1 MHPLNPPTPTRTAL
15 LERWCGNCYHC
26 DVGPRPVTVHGHTQ
40 YPPFHKDY
48 MMKKAWLTLSAVALC
63 LAAGSTFA
71 KEYKELRFGVDP
83 SYAPFESK
91 AADGSL
97 VGFDIDLGN
106 AICKELKVTC
116 KWVESDFDGM
126 IPGLKANKFDGVISS
141 MTVTPAREKA
151 IDFSD
156 ELFSGP
162 TALVYKKGSGLSA
175 DIASLKGKTVGYEQ
189 GTIQEAYAKA
199 VLDKAGVKTQAYQ
212 NQDQVYA
219 DLLSG
224 RLDASIQDMLQ
235 AELGFLK
242 SEKGAG
248 YEVSKPVDSELL
260 PSKTAIG
267 IRKGNTELKALLNKG
282 IKALHDDGTYAEIQ
296 KKHFGD
302 LNLYSGK

>member
-1 MHPLNPPTPTRTAL
+1 
-15 LERWCGNCYHC
+15 
-26 DVGPRPVTVHGHTQ
+26 
-40 YPPFHKDY
+40 
-48 MMKKAWLTLSAVALC
+48 MKKAWLTLSALALC
-63 LAAGSTFA
+63 VAAGSAMA

-97 VGFDIDLGN
+97 QGFDIDLGN

-126 IPGLKANKFDGVISS
+126 IPGLKARKFDGVISS
-141 MTVTPAREKA
+141 MTVTPAREKV

-162 TALVYKKGSGLSA
+162 TSLVFKKGAGLSTDLA
-175 DIASLKGKTVGYEQ
+175 TLKGKTVGYEQ

-199 VLDKAGVKTQAYQ
+199 VLDKAGVTTKAYA

-219 DLLSG
+219 DLTSG

-242 SEKGAG
+242 SPKGAD
-248 YEVSKPVDSELL
+248 YEVSEPVDNPLL

-267 IRKGNTELKALLNKG
+267 IAKGNTELKELLNKG
-282 IKALHDDGTYAEIQ
+282 IKALHADGTYAEIQ

>member
-1 MHPLNPPTPTRTAL
+1 
-15 LERWCGNCYHC
+15 
-26 DVGPRPVTVHGHTQ
+26 
-40 YPPFHKDY
+40 
-48 MMKKAWLTLSAVALC
+48 MKKALLTLSALALC
-63 LAAGSTFA
+63 MAAGVATA

-106 AICKELKVTC
+106 AICAELKVKC

-141 MTVTPAREKA
+141 MTVTPVREKA
-151 IDFSD
+151 IDFSS

-162 TALVYKKGSGLSA
+162 TSLVFKKGAGYSTPE
-175 DIASLKGKTVGYEQ
+175 SLKGKSVGYEQ

-199 VLDKAGVKTQAYQ
+199 VLDKAGVTTKAYA

-219 DLLSG
+219 DLTSG
-224 RLDASIQDMLQ
+224 RLDASVQDMLQ

-242 SEKGAG
+242 SPAGAD
-248 YEVSKPVDSELL
+248 YEVSKAIDDPLL
-260 PSKTAIG
+260 PSKTAVG
-267 IRKGNTELKALLNKG
+267 IKKGNTELKALLDKG
-282 IKALHDDGTYAEIQ
+282 IKALHDDGTYATIQ

>member
-1 MHPLNPPTPTRTAL
+1 
-15 LERWCGNCYHC
+15 
-26 DVGPRPVTVHGHTQ
+26 
-40 YPPFHKDY
+40 
-48 MMKKAWLTLSAVALC
+48 MKKALLTLSALALC
-63 LAAGSTFA
+63 MAAGSALA

-106 AICKELKVTC
+106 AICAELKVKC
-116 KWVESDFDGM
+116 KWVESD
-126 IPGLKANKFDGVISS
+126 FDGVISS
-141 MTVTPAREKA
+141 MTVTEARQKA
-151 IDFSD
+151 IGFSS

-162 TALVYKKGSGLSA
+162 TSLVFKKGANFSTPE
-175 DIASLKGKTVGYEQ
+175 SLKGKTVGYEQ

-199 VLDKAGVKTQAYQ
+199 VLDKAGVTTKAYA

-219 DLLSG
+219 DLTSG
-224 RLDASIQDMLQ
+224 RLDASVQDMLQ

-242 SEKGAG
+242 SPAGAG
-248 YEVSKPVDSELL
+248 YEVSAAINDPLL
-260 PSKTAIG
+260 PAKTAVG
-267 IRKGNTELKALLNKG
+267 IKKGNTELKAFLDKG
-282 IKALHDDGTYAEIQ
+282 IKALHDDGTYASIQ

>member
-1 MHPLNPPTPTRTAL
+1 
-15 LERWCGNCYHC
+15 
-26 DVGPRPVTVHGHTQ
+26 
-40 YPPFHKDY
+40 
-48 MMKKAWLTLSAVALC
+48 MKKAWLTLSAVALC
-63 LAAGSTFA
+63 LAAGNTMA

-126 IPGLKANKFDGVISS
+126 IPGLKARKFDGVISS
-141 MTVTPAREKA
+141 MTVTPAREKV
-151 IDFSD
+151 IDFSN

-162 TALVYKKGSGLSA
+162 TSLVFKKGAGFTA
-175 DIASLKGKTVGYEQ
+175 DKASLKGKTVGYEQ

-199 VLDKAGVKTQAYQ
+199 ALDKAGVSTKAYA

-219 DLLSG
+219 DLTSG

-242 SEKGAG
+242 SPAGAD
-248 YEVSKPVDSELL
+248 YEVSKPIDSELL
-260 PSKTAIG
+260 PAKTAIG
-267 IRKGNTELKALLNKG
+267 
-282 IKALHDDGTYAEIQ
+282 
-296 KKHFGD
+296 
-302 LNLYSGK
+302 

>member
-1 MHPLNPPTPTRTAL
+1 
-15 LERWCGNCYHC
+15 
-26 DVGPRPVTVHGHTQ
+26 
-40 YPPFHKDY
+40 
-48 MMKKAWLTLSAVALC
+48 MKKAWLTLSALALC
-63 LAAGSTFA
+63 LSAGSALA
-71 KEYKELRFGVDP
+71 KEYKVLRFGVDP

-116 KWVESDFDGM
+116 KWVENDFDGM
-126 IPGLKANKFDGVISS
+126 IPGLNANKFDGVISS
-141 MTVTPAREKA
+141 LTVTPAREKA

-162 TALVYKKGSGLSA
+162 TALVYKKGSGLS
-175 DIASLKGKTVGYEQ
+175 DDVASLKGKTVGYEQ

-199 VLDKAGVKTQAYQ
+199 VLDKAGVTTKAYQ
-212 NQDQVYA
+212 NQDLVYA
-219 DLLSG
+219 DLVSG
-224 RLDASIQDMLQ
+224 RLDASLQDMLQ

-242 SEKGAG
+242 SPQGAE
-248 YEVSKPVDSELL
+248 YEVSKPFESDLL
-260 PSKTAIG
+260 PAKTAVG
-267 IRKGNTELKALLNKG
+267 IKKGNKDLQTLLNKG

>member
-1 MHPLNPPTPTRTAL
+1 
-15 LERWCGNCYHC
+15 
-26 DVGPRPVTVHGHTQ
+26 
-40 YPPFHKDY
+40 
-48 MMKKAWLTLSAVALC
+48 MKKAWLTLSALALC
-63 LAAGSTFA
+63 LSAGGAMA

-141 MTVTPAREKA
+141 MTVTPAREKV

-162 TALVYKKGSGLSA
+162 TALVFKKGSGITE
-175 DIASLKGKTVGYEQ
+175 DVASLKGKTVGYEQ

-199 VLDKAGVKTQAYQ
+199 VLDKAGVKTQAYA

-219 DLLSG
+219 DLTSG
-224 RLDASIQDMLQ
+224 RLDASVQDMLQ

-242 SEKGAG
+242 SPQGAD
-248 YEVSKPVDSELL
+248 YEVSKPIDSDLL
-260 PSKTAIG
+260 PAKTAVG
-267 IRKGNTELKALLNKG
+267 ISKGKKDLQALLNKG

>member
-1 MHPLNPPTPTRTAL
+1 
-15 LERWCGNCYHC
+15 
-26 DVGPRPVTVHGHTQ
+26 
-40 YPPFHKDY
+40 
-48 MMKKAWLTLSAVALC
+48 MKKAWLTLSALALC
-63 LAAGSTFA
+63 VAAGSAMA

-97 VGFDIDLGN
+97 QGFDIDLGN

-126 IPGLKANKFDGVISS
+126 IPGLKARKFDGVISS

-162 TALVYKKGSGLSA
+162 TSLVFKKGAGLSTDLA
-175 DIASLKGKTVGYEQ
+175 TLKGKTVGYEQ

-199 VLDKAGVKTQAYQ
+199 VLDKAGVTTKAYA

-219 DLLSG
+219 DLTSG

-242 SEKGAG
+242 SPKGAD
-248 YEVSKPVDSELL
+248 YEVSEPVDNPLL

-267 IRKGNTELKALLNKG
+267 IAKGNTELKELLNKG
-282 IKALHDDGTYAEIQ
+282 IKALHADGTYAEIQ

>member
-1 MHPLNPPTPTRTAL
+1 
-15 LERWCGNCYHC
+15 
-26 DVGPRPVTVHGHTQ
+26 
-40 YPPFHKDY
+40 
-48 MMKKAWLTLSAVALC
+48 MKKTFLTLSALALC
-63 LAAGSTFA
+63 MAAGSALA

-106 AICKELKVTC
+106 AICAELKVKC

-141 MTVTPAREKA
+141 MTATPAREKV
-151 IDFSD
+151 IDFSN

-162 TALVYKKGSGLSA
+162 TALVFKKGAAIDA
-175 DIASLKGKTVGYEQ
+175 DPATLKGKKVGYEQ

-199 VLDKAGVKTQAYQ
+199 VLDKAGVKTQAYA

-219 DLLSG
+219 DLISG

-242 SEKGAG
+242 SPQGANF
-248 YEVSKPVDSELL
+248 EVSKPVESELL
-260 PSKTAIG
+260 PSKTAVG
-267 IRKGNTELKALLNKG
+267 ITKGNTELKALLDKG
-282 IKALHDDGTYAEIQ
+282 IKALHDNGTYAAVQ
-296 KKHFGD
+296 QKHFAD

>member
-1 MHPLNPPTPTRTAL
+1 
-15 LERWCGNCYHC
+15 
-26 DVGPRPVTVHGHTQ
+26 
-40 YPPFHKDY
+40 
-48 MMKKAWLTLSAVALC
+48 MKKALLTLSALALC
-63 LAAGSTFA
+63 LSAGSALAA

-106 AICKELKVTC
+106 AICSELKVKC

-126 IPGLKANKFDGVISS
+126 IPGLNANKFDGVISS
-141 MTVTPAREKA
+141 MTVTEAREKA
-151 IDFSD
+151 IIFSN

-162 TALVYKKGSGLSA
+162 TALVFKKGAGLSA
-175 DIASLKGKTVGYEQ
+175 DVASLKGKTVGYEQ

-199 VLDKAGVKTQAYQ
+199 VLDKAGVKTQAYA

-219 DLLSG
+219 DLVSG
-224 RLDASIQDMLQ
+224 RLDASVQDMLQ

-242 SEKGAG
+242 SPQGGG
-248 YEVSKPVDSELL
+248 YEVSKPIDDPLL
-260 PSKTAIG
+260 PSKTAVG
-267 IRKGNTELKALLNKG
+267 IKKGNTDLQALINKG
-282 IKALHDDGTYAEIQ
+282 LEAMHKDGTYAKIQ
-296 KKHFGD
+296 TKHFGD

>member
-1 MHPLNPPTPTRTAL
+1 
-15 LERWCGNCYHC
+15 
-26 DVGPRPVTVHGHTQ
+26 
-40 YPPFHKDY
+40 
-48 MMKKAWLTLSAVALC
+48 MKKALLTLSALALC
-63 LAAGSTFA
+63 MAAGSALA

-106 AICKELKVTC
+106 AICAELKVKC

-141 MTVTPAREKA
+141 MTVTPAREKV
-151 IDFSD
+151 IDFSN

-162 TALVYKKGSGLSA
+162 TALVYKKGSGVS
-175 DIASLKGKTVGYEQ
+175 DVASLKGKKVGYEQ

-199 VLDKAGVKTQAYQ
+199 VLDKAGVTTQAYA

-219 DLLSG
+219 DLTSG

-242 SEKGAG
+242 SPQGAA
-248 YEVSKPVDSELL
+248 YEVSKPVNDPLL
-260 PSKTAIG
+260 PAKTAVG
-267 IRKGNTELKALLNKG
+267 ISKGNKDLKALLDKG
-282 IKALHDDGTYAEIQ
+282 IKALHDDGTYATIQ

>member
-1 MHPLNPPTPTRTAL
+1 
-15 LERWCGNCYHC
+15 
-26 DVGPRPVTVHGHTQ
+26 
-40 YPPFHKDY
+40 
-48 MMKKAWLTLSAVALC
+48 MKKALLTLSALALC
-63 LAAGSTFA
+63 MAAGSALA

-106 AICKELKVTC
+106 AICAELKVKC

-141 MTVTPAREKA
+141 MTVTEAREKV
-151 IDFSD
+151 IDFSS

-162 TALVYKKGSGLSA
+162 TALVYKKGSGIS
-175 DIASLKGKTVGYEQ
+175 DVASLKGKKVGYEQ

-199 VLDKAGVKTQAYQ
+199 VLDKAGVTTQAYA

-219 DLLSG
+219 DLTSG

-242 SEKGAG
+242 SPQGAA
-248 YEVSKPVDSELL
+248 YEVSKPVNDPLL
-260 PSKTAIG
+260 PAKTAVG
-267 IRKGNTELKALLNKG
+267 ISKGNKDLKALLDKG
-282 IKALHDDGTYAEIQ
+282 IKALHDDGTYATIQ

>member
-1 MHPLNPPTPTRTAL
+1 
-15 LERWCGNCYHC
+15 
-26 DVGPRPVTVHGHTQ
+26 
-40 YPPFHKDY
+40 
-48 MMKKAWLTLSAVALC
+48 MKKALLTLSALALC
-63 LAAGSTFA
+63 MAAGAATA

-106 AICKELKVTC
+106 AICEELKVKC

-141 MTVTPAREKA
+141 MTVTPAREKV
-151 IDFSD
+151 IDFSS

-162 TALVYKKGSGLSA
+162 TAYVFKKGSGLTE
-175 DIASLKGKTVGYEQ
+175 DKASLKGKTVGYEQ

-219 DLLSG
+219 DLTSG
-224 RLDASIQDMLQ
+224 RLDAAIQDMLQ

-242 SEKGAG
+242 SPKGAD
-248 YEVSKPVDSELL
+248 YEISKPVDSELL
-260 PSKTAIG
+260 PAKTAIG
-267 IRKGNTELKALLNKG
+267 IKKGNSELKALLDKG
-282 IKALHDDGTYAEIQ
+282 IKALHDDGKYAEIQ

>member
-1 MHPLNPPTPTRTAL
+1 
-15 LERWCGNCYHC
+15 
-26 DVGPRPVTVHGHTQ
+26 
-40 YPPFHKDY
+40 
-48 MMKKAWLTLSAVALC
+48 MKKAWLTLSALALC
-63 LAAGSTFA
+63 IAAGNTMA
-71 KEYKELRFGVDP
+71 KEYKEMRFGVDP

-126 IPGLKANKFDGVISS
+126 IPGLKARKFDGVISS
-141 MTVTPAREKA
+141 MTVTPAREKV
-151 IDFSD
+151 IDFSN

-162 TALVYKKGSGLSA
+162 TSLVFKKGAGFTA
-175 DIASLKGKTVGYEQ
+175 DPASLKGKTVGYEQ

-199 VLDKAGVKTQAYQ
+199 VLDKSGVTTKAYA

-219 DLLSG
+219 DLTSG

-242 SEKGAG
+242 SPAGAD
-248 YEVSKPVDSELL
+248 YEVSKPIDSELL
-260 PSKTAIG
+260 PAKTAIG
-267 IRKGNTELKALLNKG
+267 IAQGNKELKALLDKG
-282 IKALHDDGTYAEIQ
+282 IKAMHDDGTYAEIQ

>member
-1 MHPLNPPTPTRTAL
+1 
-15 LERWCGNCYHC
+15 
-26 DVGPRPVTVHGHTQ
+26 
-40 YPPFHKDY
+40 
-48 MMKKAWLTLSAVALC
+48 MKKAWLTLSALAIC
-63 LAAGSTFA
+63 LAAGSAMA

-106 AICKELKVTC
+106 AICAELKVKC

-141 MTVTPAREKA
+141 MTVTEAREKV
-151 IDFSD
+151 IDFSS

-162 TALVYKKGSGLSA
+162 TSLVFKKGSGVTSDPA
-175 DIASLKGKTVGYEQ
+175 TLKGKTVGYEQ

-199 VLDKAGVKTQAYQ
+199 VLDKAGVTTKAYA

-219 DLLSG
+219 DLTSG
-224 RLDASIQDMLQ
+224 RLDASVQDMLQ
-235 AELGFLK
+235 AQLGFLK
-242 SEKGAG
+242 SPAGAG
-248 YEVSKPVDSELL
+248 FEVSKPITDPLL
-260 PSKTAIG
+260 PAKTAVG
-267 IRKGNTELKALLNKG
+267 ISKGNKDLKALLDKG
-282 IKALHDDGTYAEIQ
+282 IKALHADGKYEEIQ

>member
-1 MHPLNPPTPTRTAL
+1 
-15 LERWCGNCYHC
+15 
-26 DVGPRPVTVHGHTQ
+26 
-40 YPPFHKDY
+40 
-48 MMKKAWLTLSAVALC
+48 MKKALLTLSALALC
-63 LAAGSTFA
+63 LSAGAAMA
-71 KEYKELRFGVDP
+71 KDYKVLRFGVDP

-106 AICKELKVTC
+106 AICKELKVEC
-116 KWVESDFDGM
+116 KWVENDFDGM
-126 IPGLKANKFDGVISS
+126 IPGLNAGKFDGVISS
-141 MTVTPAREKA
+141 MTVTDARAKV
-151 IDFSD
+151 IDFSS

-162 TALVYKKGSGLSA
+162 TALVFKKGAGYSTPE
-175 DIASLKGKTVGYEQ
+175 SLKGKTVGYEQ

-199 VLDKAGVKTQAYQ
+199 VLDKAGVTTKAYA

-219 DLLSG
+219 DLTSG

-242 SEKGAG
+242 SPQGAD
-248 YEVSKPVDSELL
+248 YEVSKPVDDPLL
-260 PSKTAIG
+260 PAKTAVG
-267 IRKGNTELKALLNKG
+267 IKKGNKELMALLDKG
-282 IKALHDDGTYAEIQ
+282 IEALHKDGTYDTIQ

>member
-1 MHPLNPPTPTRTAL
+1 MLRLSTLTAAL
-15 LERWCGNCYHC
+15 AL
-26 DVGPRPVTVHGHTQ
+26 
-40 YPPFHKDY
+40 
-48 MMKKAWLTLSAVALC
+48 ALSA
-63 LAAGSTFA
+63 GSAMA

-106 AICKELKVTC
+106 AICAELKVKC
-116 KWVESDFDGM
+116 RWVESDFDGM

-141 MTVTPAREKA
+141 MTVTPVRAKA
-151 IDFSD
+151 IDFSE

-162 TALVYKKGSGLSA
+162 TSLVYKKGAGLSS
-175 DIASLKGKTVGYEQ
+175 DVASLKGKTVGYEQ

-219 DLLSG
+219 DLVSG

-242 SEKGAG
+242 SPQGAG
-248 YEVSKPVDSELL
+248 YEVSAAIDSDLL
-260 PSKTAIG
+260 PSKTAVG
-267 IRKGNTELKALLNKG
+267 IKKGNTELKALIDKG
-282 IKALHDDGTYAEIQ
+282 IKALHADGTYQEIQ
-296 KKHFGD
+296 KKHFGE

>member
-1 MHPLNPPTPTRTAL
+1 
-15 LERWCGNCYHC
+15 
-26 DVGPRPVTVHGHTQ
+26 
-40 YPPFHKDY
+40 
-48 MMKKAWLTLSAVALC
+48 MKKALLRLSTVATALALAVS
-63 LAAGSTFA
+63 AGSVMA

-106 AICKELKVTC
+106 AVCAELKVKC

-141 MTVTPAREKA
+141 MTVTPAREKV
-151 IDFSD
+151 IDFSA

-162 TALVYKKGSGLSA
+162 TSLVFKKGAGLTA
-175 DIASLKGKTVGYEQ
+175 DTASLKGKTVGYEQ

-199 VLDKAGVKTQAYQ
+199 ILDKAGVKTQAYA

-219 DLLSG
+219 DLVSG
-224 RLDASIQDMLQ
+224 RLDASVQDMLQ

-242 SEKGAG
+242 SPQGAG
-248 YEVSKPVDSELL
+248 YEVSKPIDDPLL
-260 PSKTAIG
+260 PSKTAVG
-267 IRKGNTELKALLNKG
+267 IKKGNTDLQALINKG
-282 IKALHDDGTYAEIQ
+282 LEAMHKDGTYAKIQ
-296 KKHFGD
+296 TKHFGD

>member
-1 MHPLNPPTPTRTAL
+1 MKRTL
-15 LERWCGNCYHC
+15 
-26 DVGPRPVTVHGHTQ
+26 
-40 YPPFHKDY
+40 
-48 MMKKAWLTLSAVALC
+48 LTLSALTLC
-63 LAAGSTFA
+63 LAAGAALA
-71 KEYKELRFGVDP
+71 KDYKELRFGVDP

-106 AICKELKVTC
+106 AMCVELKVKC
-116 KWVESDFDGM
+116 RWVESDFDGT

-141 MTVTPAREKA
+141 MTVTPAREKV
-151 IDFSD
+151 IDFSS

-162 TALVYKKGSGLSA
+162 TALVYKKGSTVGIDL
-175 DIASLKGKTVGYEQ
+175 ASLKGKKVGYEQ
-189 GTIQEAYAKA
+189 GTIQEAYAKQ
-199 VLDKAGVKTQAYQ
+199 VLDKAGVETQAYA

-219 DLLSG
+219 DLISG

-242 SEKGAG
+242 SPQGVD
-248 YEVSKPVDSELL
+248 YEVSPPVDSPLL
-260 PSKTAIG
+260 PAKTAVG
-267 IRKGNTELKALLNKG
+267 IAKGNSELKALINKG
-282 IKALHDDGTYAEIQ
+282 IQALHDDGTYAAIQ